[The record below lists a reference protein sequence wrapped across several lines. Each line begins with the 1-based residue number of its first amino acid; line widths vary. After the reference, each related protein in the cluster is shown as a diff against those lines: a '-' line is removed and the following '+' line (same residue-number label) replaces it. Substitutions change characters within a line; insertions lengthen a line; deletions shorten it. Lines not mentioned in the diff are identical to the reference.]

1 MDVICR
7 PERNQGAVPKPLL
20 VVCFLIALQHRRD
33 AFQKYQKCW
42 EVDFQERA
50 VLANQEE
57 GGLFAAEKKQR
68 GIPAL
73 AVLEALAE
81 KESEEEKE
89 GGDDDEEEAAGG
101 VDAEAVEVAEEEEE
115 EDDLSSESGE
125 LEVCTPLHV
134 LCSLAK
140 TTFY

>member
-1 MDVICR
+1 MSSADQSATKVR
-7 PERNQGAVPKPLL
+7 FSKPLL
-20 VVCFLIALQHRRD
+20 VVCFSIALQHRRD

-57 GGLFAAEKKQR
+57 GGLFAAGKKQR

-81 KESEEEKE
+81 KESEEEEE

-101 VDAEAVEVAEEEEE
+101 VDAEAVEVAGE
-115 EDDLSSESGE
+115 EDEDELSSESGE